1 MFIMFYTI
9 AIDLL
14 ALWLLGLLTSYT
26 LGGIIY
32 ILPAIAIVMIL
43 VNIISE
49 QRLLQ
54 STIESKI
61 VDHNLDKL

>member
-1 MFIMFYTI
+1 MFYTI
-9 AIDLL
+9 AIDLI

-32 ILPAIAIVMIL
+32 ILPAIAIVTIL

-49 QRLLQ
+49 HRLLQ
-54 STIESKI
+54 STIASKI